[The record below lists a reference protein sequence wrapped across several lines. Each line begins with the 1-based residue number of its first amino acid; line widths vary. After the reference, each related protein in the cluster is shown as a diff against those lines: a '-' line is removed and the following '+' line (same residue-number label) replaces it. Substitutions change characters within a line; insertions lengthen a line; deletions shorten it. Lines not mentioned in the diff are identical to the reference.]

1 MVSSVKPRFSPVI
14 SIRHSSLS
22 HQKGLISVH
31 TRRMFSLIISITHSS
46 LSHQKGLIFQHT
58 RRTFSLI
65 ISIRHSYL
73 SPHKGLIV
81 QPTRRMF
88 SLIISIRHS
97 SLLHQKC
104 LISRHTR
111 RVFYH
116 VITKWHCLL
125 QHKMTWAPIIQH
137 ELVSCDIKMTCLSK
151 NVVSN
156 IFLLNNW
163 TTYLAILSHMVNL
176 CARCDC
182 CIPIAE
188 CIMIFRHIRD
198 SLYQAVPF
206 ILYPLKG
213 RKCHTVIHYILWLH

>member
-1 MVSSVKPRFSPVI
+1 MIIDKWTSLVVIGFEQIFCIKYINRVVSSVKPRFSPVI

-22 HQKGLISVH
+22 HQK
-31 TRRMFSLIISITHSS
+31 
-46 LSHQKGLIFQHT
+46 
-58 RRTFSLI
+58 
-65 ISIRHSYL
+65 
-73 SPHKGLIV
+73 
-81 QPTRRMF
+81 
-88 SLIISIRHS
+88 
-97 SLLHQKC
+97 C

-111 RVFYH
+111 RVFYN

-213 RKCHTVIHYILWLH
+213 RKCHTVIHYILWLHWIFKLNNCV